1 MSVFNLYCDE
11 SCHLERDGQSAMVL
25 GALSCPEERR
35 KSISARVKALKSR
48 HGIGSGVETKWVKV
62 SPAKIGFYLE
72 LIDLFFDID
81 ALTFR
86 AVIVPDKTVLRHDHF
101 SQTHDEFYYK
111 MWYLTL
117 TQLLSRRHQYQIYL
131 DKKDTRSEARARKL
145 CEVLSNSRLDFRGE
159 IIRRVQHVHSH
170 EVPLFQIADVLI
182 GATSYANRGLA
193 SSEAKQAV
201 VERIRH
207 HSHLRLTQTTLLK
220 EEKLNL
226 LVWQPSLGGSYGPA

>member
-1 MSVFNLYCDE
+1 
-11 SCHLERDGQSAMVL
+11 MVL

-35 KSISARVKALKSR
+35 KSISERVKALKSR
-48 HGIGSGVETKWVKV
+48 HGIGPGVEAKWVKV
-62 SPAKIGFYLE
+62 SPAKIEFYLE

-86 AVIVPDKTVLRHDHF
+86 AVIVPDKTVLKHGHF

-117 TQLLSRRHQYQIYL
+117 TPLLSRRHQYQIYL

-145 CEVLSNSRLDFRGE
+145 CEVLSNSKLDFKGE

-170 EVPLFQIADVLI
+170 EVPLFQIADLLI
-182 GATSYANRGLA
+182 GATSYANRKLA
-193 SSEAKQAV
+193 SSEAKRAV